1 MEWWQVHE
9 FMMTGAVIVAVL
21 VPVLALTYRFVLK
34 PSTGRKGRLEAEREA
49 SASAL
54 QEARLDSMER
64 QLEEI
69 EVSVRRLAEASE
81 FDRQLKA
88 GQPPEA
94 KG

>member
-1 MEWWQVHE
+1 MEWWQVQE
-9 FMMTGAVIVAVL
+9 VMITGATIVGVL

-49 SASAL
+49 SISVRH
-54 QEARLDSMER
+54 EARLDSMER
-64 QLEEI
+64 QLEDI

-94 KG
+94 EG

>member
-1 MEWWQVHE
+1 MEWWQVQE
-9 FMMTGAVIVAVL
+9 VMITGATIVGVL

-49 SASAL
+49 SISVRH
-54 QEARLDSMER
+54 EARLDIMER
-64 QLEEI
+64 QLEDI

-94 KG
+94 EG